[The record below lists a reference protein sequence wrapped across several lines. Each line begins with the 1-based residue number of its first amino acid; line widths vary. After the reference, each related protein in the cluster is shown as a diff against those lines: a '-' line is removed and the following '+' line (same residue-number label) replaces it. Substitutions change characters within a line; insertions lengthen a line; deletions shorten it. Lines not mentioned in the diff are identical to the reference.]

1 MAKQVILE
9 RDEVVK
15 TSYVGF
21 SWTVFFF
28 GAFVPLIRG
37 RYLDALVMFIVA
49 LIVAYFSNGLGNLFL
64 GIILGFFYNKY
75 ATEQM
80 LKEGYYPA
88 NDISEFLLKQHGI
101 YFKSRD

>member
-9 RDEVVK
+9 RDGIAK
-15 TSYVGF
+15 PSYVGF
-21 SWTVFFF
+21 SWTIFFF
-28 GAFVPLIRG
+28 GAWVPLIRG
-37 RYLDALVMFIVA
+37 RYLDALVMFMVTMIGA
-49 LIVAYFSNGLGNLFL
+49 GGFIFN
-64 GIILGFFYNKY
+64 IILSFFYNKY

-88 NDISEFLLKQHGI
+88 DEISAFLLKQHGI

>member
-9 RDEVVK
+9 RDGIAK
-15 TSYVGF
+15 PSYVGF
-21 SWTVFFF
+21 SWTIFFF
-28 GAFVPLIRG
+28 GAWVPLIRG
-37 RYLDALVMFIVA
+37 RYLDALVMFIVS

-88 NDISEFLLKQHGI
+88 DEISAFLLKQHGI